1 MKPIAR
7 KTVRLGALR
16 LGGALAAAALLFA
29 AAPAGAI
36 KLENYQK
43 YRLDSRNVQAT
54 FKSLLEVRIEG
65 VLQGLIIANRA
76 AVAAGARPLFCAPE
90 NLQMRGPDALKL
102 LDTELTTGTGADGK
116 PYPAEINIEDVMLT
130 VAQKRWPCTR

>member
-1 MKPIAR
+1 MRSIIR
-7 KTVRLGALR
+7 KALPLGAL
-16 LGGALAAAALLFA
+16 ALLFFA

-54 FKSLLEVRIEG
+54 FKSLIEIRMEG
-65 VLQGLIIANRA
+65 VLQGLLIANRA
-76 AVAAGARPLFCAPE
+76 AVADGGKPLFCPPDKLE
-90 NLQMRGPDALKL
+90 MRGADVVKL
-102 LDTELTTGTGADGK
+102 LDSELTAGTAADGK
-116 PYPAEINIEDVMLT
+116 PYSGDTNIEDVMLK

>member
-1 MKPIAR
+1 MKRIAR
-7 KTVRLGALR
+7 KTLPLA
-16 LGGALAAAALLFA
+16 ALAVLLVA

-54 FKSLLEVRIEG
+54 FKSLIEIRMEG
-65 VLQGLIIANRA
+65 VLQGLLIANRA
-76 AVAAGARPLFCAPE
+76 AVAEGAKPLFCPPE
-90 NLQMRGPDALKL
+90 KVEMRGPDVLRL
-102 LDTELTTGTGADGK
+102 LDAELTAGTGSDGK
-116 PYPAEINIEDVMLT
+116 PYAGDTNIEDVMLK